1 MAVKTKK
8 VKVQSVKKSRITTK
22 PKKTQA
28 IREAEKTKER
38 KRKSTAAPVRSAGQV
53 KVRGIPYKLR
63 KFENLGARPMPET
76 FFTRQGKSLKELI
89 RNTFRICINNA
100 VDVEAHRYRSAKTKA
115 GRKAVKGIM
124 WTNDPFRPD
133 KVRRYHETYIVGLDK
148 NGEDKPLYKHK
159 RVLVQCTCLTGDT
172 KVLTDQGWKTIF
184 ELAQPHAPDHFPIN
198 YNIKGELF
206 AGTTPFYT
214 GKKKVY
220 KLSLSNGQTIT
231 ATRDHQFLKHVALGN
246 RKFLEKWEEVQD
258 LNVGD
263 KMLTNAFEQPK
274 IERTQDYW
282 EAFFIGVM
290 QGDGTLFATGYPNL
304 KLFGHKQSILKVLTP
319 LGLVKDVSEIKGR
332 ENGMNVQF
340 TQRAIELCH
349 RYKFD
354 NKRSVKLDTFEQTM
368 GYLAGLV
375 ATDGTTYKN
384 GDILIRG
391 AHEYLDQLNW
401 KLMEYGIVQTT
412 FYREREAGVK
422 TCVID
427 DDYDVAESTKEMW
440 ALRIS
445 NQSDAL
451 KNIALS
457 LYHRNR
463 IDAAPPRP
471 RKAWAE
477 IVDISYAGMQHVYD
491 ITVPGPHRFAANGLI
506 AHNCEN
512 YVYWW
517 EYANA
522 RCGAAYLI
530 YSNGEPPVWTNPG
543 MSVGLCKHLVA
554 LSKIV
559 IEENL

>member
-8 VKVQSVKKSRITTK
+8 VKVQSVKKKRIVTK

-28 IREAEKTKER
+28 TREAEKTTER

-89 RNTFRICINNA
+89 RDTFKICINNA

-159 RVLVQCTCLTGDT
+159 RVLVQCTC
-172 KVLTDQGWKTIF
+172 
-184 ELAQPHAPDHFPIN
+184 
-198 YNIKGELF
+198 
-206 AGTTPFYT
+206 
-214 GKKKVY
+214 
-220 KLSLSNGQTIT
+220 
-231 ATRDHQFLKHVALGN
+231 
-246 RKFLEKWEEVQD
+246 
-258 LNVGD
+258 
-263 KMLTNAFEQPK
+263 
-274 IERTQDYW
+274 
-282 EAFFIGVM
+282 
-290 QGDGTLFATGYPNL
+290 
-304 KLFGHKQSILKVLTP
+304 
-319 LGLVKDVSEIKGR
+319 
-332 ENGMNVQF
+332 
-340 TQRAIELCH
+340 
-349 RYKFD
+349 
-354 NKRSVKLDTFEQTM
+354 
-368 GYLAGLV
+368 
-375 ATDGTTYKN
+375 
-384 GDILIRG
+384 
-391 AHEYLDQLNW
+391 
-401 KLMEYGIVQTT
+401 
-412 FYREREAGVK
+412 
-422 TCVID
+422 
-427 DDYDVAESTKEMW
+427 
-440 ALRIS
+440 
-445 NQSDAL
+445 
-451 KNIALS
+451 
-457 LYHRNR
+457 
-463 IDAAPPRP
+463 
-471 RKAWAE
+471 
-477 IVDISYAGMQHVYD
+477 
-491 ITVPGPHRFAANGLI
+491 
-506 AHNCEN
+506 EN

>member
-8 VKVQSVKKSRITTK
+8 VKVQSVKKTRIVTK

-28 IREAEKTKER
+28 KREAEKTTER

-53 KVRGIPYKLR
+53 KVRGVPYKLR

-89 RNTFRICINNA
+89 RDTFPICRNNA

-124 WTNDPFRPD
+124 WTNDPYRPG

-148 NGEDKPLYKHK
+148 NGENKPLMKHK

-184 ELAQPHAPDHFPIN
+184 ELAQPHEPDHFPIN
-198 YNIKGELF
+198 YNVKGELF

-220 KLSLSNGQTIT
+220 KLTLGNGQTIT
-231 ATRDHQFLKHVALGN
+231 ATRDHQFLKHVSLGN

-263 KMLTNAFEQPK
+263 KLLTNAFEQPR

-304 KLFGHKQSILKVLTP
+304 KLFGHKHAILKVLTP

-332 ENGMNVQF
+332 ENGLNVQF

-384 GDILIRG
+384 GDLLIRG
-391 AHEYLDQLNW
+391 AREYLDQLNW

-422 TCVID
+422 TCVIN
-427 DDYDVAESTKEMW
+427 DDYGVVESTKEMW

-445 NQSDAL
+445 NQSDTL
-451 KNIALS
+451 KNVALS

-471 RKAWAE
+471 RKAWTE

-554 LSKIV
+554 LAKIV

>member
-8 VKVQSVKKSRITTK
+8 VKVQSVKKKRIITK

-28 IREAEKTKER
+28 TREAEKTTER

-89 RNTFRICINNA
+89 RNTFPICLNNA

-263 KMLTNAFEQPK
+263 KLLTNAFEQPK

-304 KLFGHKQSILKVLTP
+304 KLFGHKHSILKVLTP

-332 ENGMNVQF
+332 ENGLNVQF
-340 TQRAIELCH
+340 TQRAIELCY

-368 GYLAGLV
+368 GYLSGLI

-412 FYREREAGVK
+412 FYHEREAGVK

-427 DDYDVAESTKEMW
+427 DDYGVAESTKEMW

-445 NQSDAL
+445 NQSDTL
-451 KNIALS
+451 KNIAMS
-457 LYHRNR
+457 LYHRGR
-463 IDAAPPRP
+463 INASPPRP